1 MSAVVPSRLSVE
13 DVLRP
18 VSRYWWLWAAFGLL
32 SIVAGIIALANPGL
46 SLVAIGILFGCWL
59 IVVGFFDVLEGVA
72 ADDASAARRIVAVL
86 LGIVSLIAGLMC
98 LRLPGAGVLALV
110 IVAGSYLVVAGVLQ
124 LAAAVGDDQPG
135 LAVALG
141 LANLIL
147 GVLILALPELSVVT
161 FAVLFGIG
169 LILRGAVALAAAV
182 RLRRLRAD
190 RTARAV
196 PRSSARAVGS

>member
-1 MSAVVPSRLSVE
+1 MSAAVPFRPSVE

-18 VSRYWWLWAAFGLL
+18 VSRYWWLWAVFGVL
-32 SIVAGIIALANPGL
+32 SIVAGVIALANPGL

-59 IVVGFFDVLEGVA
+59 IVTGFFDVLAGVA
-72 ADDASAARRIVAVL
+72 ADDASAARRVVAVL
-86 LGIVSLIAGLMC
+86 LGVVSLIAGLMC

-110 IVAGSYLVVAGVLQ
+110 IVAGSYLIVSGVLL

-135 LAVALG
+135 LAIALG
-141 LANLIL
+141 LANLVL
-147 GVLILALPELSVVT
+147 GVLILALPQLSLVT

-182 RLRRLRAD
+182 RLRRLGAH